1 MHQLFHGEQIASQN
15 RWLKEAATC
24 STQAKFSAQE
34 ELLVDK
40 ALEEMLEKEIV
51 KETVNEEVEFVSPIF
66 VTTKSDACVR
76 SVLNLKRLTEFVKYG
91 DFKMNDLRR

>member
-1 MHQLFHGEQIASQN
+1 
-15 RWLKEAATC
+15 
-24 STQAKFSAQE
+24 
-34 ELLVDK
+34 
-40 ALEEMLEKEIV
+40 MLEKEIL